1 MFGHPRLSI
10 QTGPEA
16 PKVVAKVNGKVK
28 KIDKPWAFKY
38 DLYFYRSTTSKR
50 LMMYLI
56 LISPP
61 PGRPDSTE
69 LVAGRQGGGV
79 LTSLP
84 WRQGLG
90 RGQNGVHHD

>member
-1 MFGHPRLSI
+1 MFGHPKLSI

-28 KIDKPWAFKY
+28 KIDKPWTFKY

-61 PGRPDSTE
+61 PGPPPSRGRSFNVPPLAAGIREGAKWRP
-69 LVAGRQGGGV
+69 
-79 LTSLP
+79 P
-84 WRQGLG
+84 
-90 RGQNGVHHD
+90 